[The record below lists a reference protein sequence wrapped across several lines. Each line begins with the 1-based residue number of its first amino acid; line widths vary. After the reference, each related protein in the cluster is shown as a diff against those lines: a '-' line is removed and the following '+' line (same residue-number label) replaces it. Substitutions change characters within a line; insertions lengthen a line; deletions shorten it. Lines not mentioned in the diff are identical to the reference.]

1 MTILKKKKKIIIE
14 DEMDDISDLL
24 MQPGW
29 QLTRFEQIKPKN
41 KTVTLRIIEELLG
54 EVKAK
59 AEKLGIDYQKVIR
72 VVLEGAVRRK

>member
-41 KTVTLRIIEELLG
+41 KTVTLRISEELLG